1 MPWKPP
7 ICPENRSLPGIEIR
21 RTKKHGLT
29 LTTVTVLDEAGS
41 RAIGKPPG
49 RYITLETDPIG
60 ETALTGSEEAALLGE
75 SLGALLPSEGTLLV
89 ACLGNAAI
97 TPDARWGPGLPAG
110 YWQPVMWQAGN
121 SCSGNSVRWQCWRRE
136 SSGRPALRPPAL
148 SAPWQGRSALRRCL
162 PSMPWLPRD
171 LSRLGRTVQIA
182 DCGIA
187 PGAGVGN
194 DRAELSRHTLGI
206 PVVSMGIP
214 TVVDCR
220 TLLHDLGLPAPAG
233 VPQSMVVTPRD
244 VDLLIDRGAP
254 SHRHGGKRRRPA
266 RTHPR
271 GDRLPHRLSR
281 PQIQPPPVF
290 RAAVLLCRWCMLCKY
305 VLLRRVR
312 FMQV

>member
-1 MPWKPP
+1 M
-7 ICPENRSLPGIEIR
+7 IRTDLALEAANLSGESDLPGIEIR

-29 LTTVTVLDEAGS
+29 LTTVTVLDETGS

-49 RYITLETDPIG
+49 TLYHPG
-60 ETALTGSEEAALLGE
+60 NRSHRGNCPHRFGGSRPARE

-97 TPDARWGPGLPAG
+97 TPDALGPRAARWVLATRHVAGREQLFRKFRPVAVLAPGVLGQTGIETAG
-110 YWQPVMWQAGN
+110 IIRTVA
-121 SCSGNSVRWQCWRRE
+121 RE
-136 SSGRPALRPPAL
+136 IGASAVLAIDALA
-148 SAPWQGRSALRRCL
+148 A
-162 PSMPWLPRD
+162 RD

-244 VDLLIDRGAP
+244 VDLLIDRGA
-254 SHRHGGKRRRPA
+254 HLIGMAVNHA
-266 RTHPR
+266 A
-271 GDRLPHRLSR
+271 
-281 PQIQPPPVF
+281 QPELTPEEI
-290 RAAVLLCRWCMLCKY
+290 AYLIA
-305 VLLRRVR
+305 
-312 FMQV
+312 

>member
-1 MPWKPP
+1 M
-7 ICPENRSLPGIEIR
+7 IRTDLALEAANLSGESDLPGIEIR
-21 RTKKHGLT
+21 RTKKHDLT
-29 LTTVTVLDEAGS
+29 LTTVTVLDETGS
-41 RAIGKPPG
+41 QAIGKPPG

-97 TPDARWGPGLPAG
+97 TPDALGPRAARWVLATRHVAGREQLFRKFRPVAVLAPGVLGQTGIETAG
-110 YWQPVMWQAGN
+110 IIRTVA
-121 SCSGNSVRWQCWRRE
+121 RE
-136 SSGRPALRPPAL
+136 IGASAVLAIDALA
-148 SAPWQGRSALRRCL
+148 A
-162 PSMPWLPRD
+162 RD

-244 VDLLIDRGAP
+244 VDLLIDRGAHLIGMAVNHA
-254 SHRHGGKRRRPA
+254 S
-266 RTHPR
+266 
-271 GDRLPHRLSR
+271 
-281 PQIQPPPVF
+281 QPELTPEEI
-290 RAAVLLCRWCMLCKY
+290 AYLIA
-305 VLLRRVR
+305 
-312 FMQV
+312 